1 VRNKDKFLVGKS
13 LIFLSVIATV
23 LAFIGSLGVD
33 LWLASTQW
41 MLVGITLAMWGV
53 FVLIEAQFKIR

>member
-1 VRNKDKFLVGKS
+1 MRNKDKFLVGKS